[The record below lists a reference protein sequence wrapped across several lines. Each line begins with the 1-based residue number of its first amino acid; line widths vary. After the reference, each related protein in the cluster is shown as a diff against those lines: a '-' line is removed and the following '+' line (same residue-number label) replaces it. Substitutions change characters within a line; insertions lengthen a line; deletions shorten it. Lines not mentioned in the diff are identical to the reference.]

1 MGDRDSNLVEKEVVL
16 ILMMLVQTKQKTI
29 DIEKCNFFHFFLS
42 LIARVLLVEAG
53 GKKPWIGSVPGLV
66 AFLQKSPV
74 DWAYTT
80 EVRKVIRG

>member
-1 MGDRDSNLVEKEVVL
+1 M
-16 ILMMLVQTKQKTI
+16 
-29 DIEKCNFFHFFLS
+29 S
-42 LIARVLLVEAG
+42 LNVRVLLVEAG

-80 EVRKVIRG
+80 EVSKVIWG